1 MHNLF
6 RALSSESRVKILSLL
21 AELRLAK
28 RDASCCG
35 PEEICVCKITQR
47 VDLAPSTV
55 SHHLH
60 QLKDAG
66 LIECRRDG
74 KWIYVSL
81 NEEKLAEVESY
92 IASLRRAPAAS
103 KEEVACS

>member
-1 MHNLF
+1 MHELF
-6 RALSSESRVKILSLL
+6 KALSSESRVRILGLL
-21 AELRLAK
+21 AELRRAK
-28 RDASCCG
+28 RDVSCCG
-35 PEEICVCKITQR
+35 PDEICVCKITQR

-60 QLKDAG
+60 ELKDAG
-66 LIECRRDG
+66 LIECRREG

-81 NEEKLAEVESY
+81 NDEKLAEAESY
-92 IASLRRAPAAS
+92 IAGLRRAPAAS